1 MTWKWS
7 LLIFRIF
14 LRIRSSRVLHQHEIL
29 WRNPFSRISD
39 CHTIKG
45 VEEQESPPVSLVH
58 ICSTS
63 DITLFRNMN
72 FCSKIW
78 FYDRLENS
86 QVIFHY
92 QNWLFFTA
100 KIFQNFWI
108 FAPKIIL
115 WRKKS
120 NFEVFCQNS
129 NYGPKWLFFK
139 HSVAHHIF
147 LLW

>member
-1 MTWKWS
+1 MPWKWS

-29 WRNPFSRISD
+29 WRNPFSRIFD

-58 ICSTS
+58 ICSTLHYFE
-63 DITLFRNMN
+63 IWIFVQKFN
-72 FCSKIW
+72 FN
-78 FYDRLENS
+78 DRFENS

-92 QNWLFFTA
+92 QNWLFFTT

-115 WRKKS
+115 WRKKIR
-120 NFEVFCQNS
+120 FRGFCQNS
-129 NYGPKWLFFK
+129 NYGPKLLF
-139 HSVAHHIF
+139 
-147 LLW
+147 